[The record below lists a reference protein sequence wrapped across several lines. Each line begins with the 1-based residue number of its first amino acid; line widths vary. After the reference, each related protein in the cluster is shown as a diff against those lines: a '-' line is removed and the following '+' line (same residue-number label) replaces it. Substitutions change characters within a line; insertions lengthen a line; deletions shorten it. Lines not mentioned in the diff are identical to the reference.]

1 MISIIATR
9 TFRITMS
16 RTIRPSCT
24 DTIIARTLIF
34 CTFLWKSDA
43 LSVYIQGLHVQV
55 PKTVRR
61 FGNIPQDAQIFIMDF
76 ERTTIRL
83 SVALTRTA
91 FDGFGGRF

>member
-1 MISIIATR
+1 MIQLAFKRFAIEQHI
-9 TFRITMS
+9 
-16 RTIRPSCT
+16 
-24 DTIIARTLIF
+24 
-34 CTFLWKSDA
+34 
-43 LSVYIQGLHVQV
+43 QV

-61 FGNIPQDAQIFIMDF
+61 FGNIPQDAQIFIMNF